1 MVLGAA
7 GADGAAVKFDV
18 LCTSKTSLKFDIYSE
33 REIVV
38 AAAAANQTCGAHGG
52 AGNCLDINGGSGP
65 DLDMYRCHSTDE
77 GDYTH
82 QQFVV
87 DGATIR
93 SARDRTAC
101 LGVSRPNPPW
111 EGAAD
116 PWVPAGAWKTR
127 VSDALRALKSAGLNG
142 VVLLDVNACGPT
154 QTQSLRTGPM
164 HQIAANLR
172 PLFER
177 YAMAPLLSACFAAP
191 TELDGVSADPAA
203 PAARAWWTAKAAEL
217 RDAWGPGFGGLL
229 VKADSEGNVQRPVA
243 VTIFERF

>member
-142 VVLLDVNACGPT
+142 VVLLDVG
-154 QTQSLRTGPM
+154 QRRGRLLRG
-164 HQIAANLR
+164 HH
-172 PLFER
+172 
-177 YAMAPLLSACFAAP
+177 
-191 TELDGVSADPAA
+191 
-203 PAARAWWTAKAAEL
+203 
-217 RDAWGPGFGGLL
+217 GLL
-229 VKADSEGNVQRPVA
+229 QEPLPGHPRVGRD
-243 VTIFERF
+243 